1 MQAKPSKDHS
11 NPSSYRSITV
21 FNSIRKL
28 FEEAHTKRILE
39 VAEKNHRLGETQ
51 AAYSPG
57 RCCADNLFVLAT
69 LTRARSAPRVEMSP
83 TGQHLFVLATL
94 TRARSAP
101 RVEMSPTGQLARPM
115 DNVPDPAGI
124 MAHHGAGGQGE

>member
-39 VAEKNHRLGETQ
+39 VAEKNHRLQVGETQ
-51 AAYSPG
+51 AACRPG
-57 RCCADNLFVLAT
+57 RGCADNLFVLAT
-69 LTRARSAPRVEMSP
+69 LTPARSVPRVEMSP
-83 TGQHLFVLATL
+83 TGQ
-94 TRARSAP
+94 P
-101 RVEMSPTGQLARPM
+101 ARPM
-115 DNVPDPAGI
+115 DNVPHPAGI
-124 MAHHGAGGQGE
+124 MAGKCAAPHKL